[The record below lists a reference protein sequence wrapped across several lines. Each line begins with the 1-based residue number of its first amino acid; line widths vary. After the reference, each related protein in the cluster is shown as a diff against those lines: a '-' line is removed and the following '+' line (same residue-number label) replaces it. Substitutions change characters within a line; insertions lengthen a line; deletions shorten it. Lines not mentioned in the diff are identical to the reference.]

1 MNQDSGKFNIPRLLN
16 FYIDNIIKGKEK
28 DKSTEDEIDVSWL
41 DISLYICYIDVAML
55 TVATCH

>member
-28 DKSTEDEIDVSWL
+28 EKSTEEEIDVSR
-41 DISLYICYIDVAML
+41 DIQ
-55 TVATCH
+55 